1 MLPDKE
7 LERSRYD
14 RRASG
19 LLSEPRSIGNGPNST
34 GLLTTGAM
42 AVPLE
47 LRAPYVYYE
56 QVLAR
61 YLADSEQT
69 LEICSG
75 TGLHSGAL
83 LTHTKGK
90 VICSDISEQSL
101 QVLKAIYEFAG
112 ARLSAEIADMEQLPF
127 KDQVFDV
134 VTCAGGLSYGEPN
147 HVMKEIW
154 RVLKPGGHFV
164 CVDSLNENPIYR
176 LNRWL
181 HYLRGERTK
190 STLLRMPRIITIQAY
205 TQHFSCVDVRFFGAI
220 AWLSP
225 ALKALLGA
233 SRAANLVDQADKWVG
248 VYRSAFKFVM
258 VARKQ
263 V

>member
-19 LLSEPRSIGNGPNST
+19 LLSEPRSIGGALNNT
-34 GLLTTGAM
+34 GLLMTGSM
-42 AVPLE
+42 AVPVE

-56 QVLAR
+56 TLLER
-61 YLADSEQT
+61 YLEDSEQA
-69 LEICSG
+69 LEICAG

-83 LTHTKGK
+83 LTHSKGK

-101 QVLKAIYEFAG
+101 QVLKAIYGFAG
-112 ARLSAEIADMEQLPF
+112 DRLSVEVADMEQLPF
-127 KDQVFDV
+127 DDQVFDV
-134 VTCAGGLSYGEPN
+134 VSCAGGLSYGEPN
-147 HVMKEIW
+147 LVMKEIW

-164 CVDSLNENPIYR
+164 CVDSFNENPIYR

-181 HYLRGERTK
+181 HYLRDERTK

-205 TQHFSCVDVRFFGAI
+205 TDQFSHVDARYFGAI

-233 SRAANLVDQADKWVG
+233 FRAANLVDQTDKWVS

-258 VARKQ
+258 VARK
-263 V
+263 